1 MAKIT
6 LNDITTEFR
15 GQAQINNNFTAIENE
30 FQNKVL
36 YRNNPAG
43 EPNSMMSHLDMNGF
57 SILNAGNADQL
68 NLDPEFFEVT
78 TERKIATAGQTTVT
92 LSSSYSPGTDGIA
105 VYVNGVRQA
114 SGFDF
119 IEASSTTITFVNPL
133 ALNDEIIFV
142 FGREVPLSFGS
153 ANTSFKQEGSDS
165 VFRTVESKLKEF
177 VSVKDFGAK
186 GDGTTNDTVAI
197 QSALTALRIAGGGEL
212 FFPAGT
218 YIITS
223 SLYVGSKTRLR
234 GVGRAS
240 LIKASASYTGTNT
253 GVEATTNCQML
264 QNYNHAASTL
274 TDEDI
279 SVEDL
284 AFDWNGITIVGGG
297 AHCIAFRYVNR
308 VVVRNVYATGGENV
322 TALRACRDTT
332 TEACVGLNQTNCYFD
347 HWDGAGTARV
357 TNCTGRSPSNYI
369 AQGIQFTGTGSYGE
383 NRTSTEAVVI
393 GCSLYRVRTASGEA
407 SAIISNANDPDS
419 TVYRFT
425 SIGNYIE
432 DADNGIV
439 FSGEGGQHLSMG
451 DTLRNVT
458 VSPILMQSVSADE
471 PAACRV
477 LNAHLIDCD
486 HTTTAV
492 ALVAIQGINNE
503 VRGLKVTNTTS
514 PAYNI
519 IGWFGADANNCLLEI
534 DRADSGAGARVQDNG
549 TDCRVIDSFDRY
561 QENAYV
567 PTLQFGGATTGITY
581 TQRVGYYTR
590 IGNLVQFTIIIEL
603 SSKGSA
609 TGTAQIT
616 LPFTS
621 AANVI
626 TGHCVSTYA
635 ANMSGLTS
643 NIFGQVGNAE
653 SQVLLND
660 GGASGSAVLDDTN
673 FANNSFIYLSGM
685 YRTAT

>member
-36 YRNNPAG
+36 YRNNPG
-43 EPNSMMSHLDMNGF
+43 NESNSMQNHLDMNGF
-57 SILNAGNADQL
+57 NLLNVGNPTSL
-68 NLDPEFFEVT
+68 GISN
-78 TERKIATAGQTTVT
+78 ATAVNIPYENSATGAVAVTV
-92 LSSSYSPGTDGIA
+92 
-105 VYVNGVRQA
+105 Q
-114 SGFDF
+114 
-119 IEASSTTITFVNPL
+119 
-133 ALNDEIIFV
+133 
-142 FGREVPLSFGS
+142 
-153 ANTSFKQEGSDS
+153 
-165 VFRTVESKLKEF
+165 SKLSESF
-177 VSVKDFGAK
+177 SVKDFGAT
-186 GDGTTNDTVAI
+186 GNGVTNDTAPI
-197 QSALTALRIAGGGEL
+197 QAALTAVRLAGGGEL

-223 SLYVGSKTRLR
+223 SLYVGSKTRIR

-264 QNYNHAASTL
+264 QNYNHTASTL

-279 SVEDL
+279 SVEDI

-332 TEACVGLNQTNCYFD
+332 TEACVGINQTNCFFD

-357 TNCTGRSPSNYI
+357 TNCTGRSPSTYI

-383 NRTSTEAVVI
+383 NRTSTEAIVI

-419 TVYRFT
+419 GAYRFI
-425 SIGNYIE
+425 SIGNYVE
-432 DADNGIV
+432 DSDNGIV

-458 VSPILMQSVSADE
+458 ASPILMQSVSTDE
-471 PAACRV
+471 PASCRV

-503 VRGLKVTNTTS
+503 VRGLKVTNTSS

-519 IGWFGADANNCLLEI
+519 IGWFGADSNNCLLEI
-534 DRADSGAGARVQDNG
+534 DRAENGSGARIQDDG
-549 TDCRVIDSFDRY
+549 TDSRVIDTFDRY
-561 QENAYV
+561 TESSYV

-590 IGNLVQFTIIIEL
+590 IGNLVQFTIIIQL

-616 LPFTS
+616 LPFIS

-626 TGHCVSTYA
+626 TGHCVATYF

-643 NIFGQVGNAE
+643 SIFGQVGNAE
-653 SQVLLND
+653 QQVLLND
-660 GGASGSAVLDDTN
+660 GGSSGSATLDDTN
-673 FANNSFIYLSGM
+673 FANNSYIYLSGT

>member
-1 MAKIT
+1 MAKVT

-308 VVVRNVYATGGENV
+308 VVIRNVYATGGENV

-332 TEACVGLNQTNCYFD
+332 IEACVGLNQTNCYFD

-369 AQGIQFTGTGSYGE
+369 DQGIQFTGTGSYGE

-393 GCSLYRVRTASGEA
+393 GCSLYRVRTASGQA

-590 IGNLVQFTIIIEL
+590 IGNLVQFTIIIQL

-653 SQVLLND
+653 QQVLLND

>member
-36 YRNNPAG
+36 YRNNPG
-43 EPNSMMSHLDMNGF
+43 NESNSMQNHLDMNGF
-57 SILNAGNADQL
+57 NLLNVGNPTSL
-68 NLDPEFFEVT
+68 GISN
-78 TERKIATAGQTTVT
+78 ATAVNIPYENSATGAVAVTV
-92 LSSSYSPGTDGIA
+92 
-105 VYVNGVRQA
+105 Q
-114 SGFDF
+114 
-119 IEASSTTITFVNPL
+119 
-133 ALNDEIIFV
+133 
-142 FGREVPLSFGS
+142 
-153 ANTSFKQEGSDS
+153 
-165 VFRTVESKLKEF
+165 SKLSESI
-177 VSVKDFGAK
+177 SVKDFGAV
-186 GDGTTNDTVAI
+186 GNGIANDTVAI
-197 QSALTALRIAGGGEL
+197 QSALTALRLAGGGEL

-590 IGNLVQFTIIIEL
+590 VGNLVQFTIIIEL
-603 SSKGSA
+603 SNKGSA